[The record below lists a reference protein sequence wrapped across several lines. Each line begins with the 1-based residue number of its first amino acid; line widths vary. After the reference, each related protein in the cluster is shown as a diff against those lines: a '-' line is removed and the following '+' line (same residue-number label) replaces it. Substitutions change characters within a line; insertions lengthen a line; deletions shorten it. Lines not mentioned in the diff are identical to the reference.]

1 MEGMF
6 ETLGFNP
13 DSPLLKHVRFFSF
26 PKEVKLR
33 VNEEQ
38 NFECDMCHH
47 RVAWMGPHHIVPE
60 NALKNMGI
68 KGKDCREN
76 AVGLCSGEWGRG
88 ENSPDDCHEIADQ
101 MAIREHKFWHNG
113 RFVDLSEI
121 DPSTYSGDFRRM
133 PESRAEYHKHR
144 KRRHKHH

>member
-1 MEGMF
+1 
-6 ETLGFNP
+6 
-13 DSPLLKHVRFFSF
+13 
-26 PKEVKLR
+26 
-33 VNEEQ
+33 
-38 NFECDMCHH
+38 
-47 RVAWMGPHHIVPE
+47 
-60 NALKNMGI
+60 MGI

-121 DPSTYSGDFRRM
+121 DPNTYVGCYHQP
-133 PESRAEYHKHR
+133 PEHRNRHHKIR
-144 KRRHKHH
+144 QRRHHHR

>member
-1 MEGMF
+1 MF
-6 ETLGFNP
+6 KENNSEF
-13 DSPLLKHVRFFSF
+13 PLWRVVCPAFSKAI
-26 PKEVKLR
+26 KEQ

-38 NFECDMCHH
+38 DHECAMCHH
-47 RVAWMGPHHIVPE
+47 RVRWFGPHHIVPE

-88 ENSPDDCHEIADQ
+88 ENSPDDCHERADQ

-121 DPSTYSGDFRRM
+121 DPSTYTSCHYRP
-133 PESRAEYHKHR
+133 PESRNRHNKAE
-144 KRRHKHH
+144 RRHHRRRR